1 MLTSTM
7 FPTLEPIMQS
17 TTCPTTI
24 PLSRPLHDRLLERA
38 SDAFETL
45 RKAWQRHAERR
56 RIERELD
63 AVADMNEVLLRD
75 IGAPEWMISQASM
88 KRESDRQRLLE
99 VHYGARFHH

>member
-7 FPTLEPIMQS
+7 STTLEPIMQS

-24 PLSRPLHDRLLERA
+24 QLSRPLQDRLLERA
-38 SDAFETL
+38 SDAFEAL

-56 RIERELD
+56 RVERELE

-75 IGAPEWMISQASM
+75 IGAPEWMISQATAR
-88 KRESDRQRLLE
+88 REFDRQRLLE
-99 VHYGARFHH
+99 VELGARFDH